1 MSFDLDIKDLPDQG
15 LETNVYPALEKGS
28 EFLNKPICSPPV
40 LIEGLLRVGEVAI
53 LSGESKSNKS
63 WSAIQAGICIANSLT
78 FWGMKTHS
86 TRVLIVN
93 TELQEATFHNRIQK
107 VLSKIALTEN
117 KKANLDNVFIWNL
130 RNQTLE
136 NDFFEALGRTIQENQ
151 IGLVILD
158 PLYTLLGNRDENSNG
173 QMVDLLSKLRMYCES
188 AGAAALITHH
198 FAKGNSATK
207 NSIDRG
213 SGAGSIAR
221 FADSMLT
228 ISRHTK
234 ADHFVLESSLRSFA
248 PMNAIVLKWEWPLL
262 MVVDGEDAKALK
274 GGRPRKLQ
282 GSSILKHLKD
292 GMIRSEWA
300 KAVEKSGDGAFST
313 AGKVIKELIEDG
325 YVEDRGGKLYHASV
339 TQLNFPL
346 NK

>member
-1 MSFDLDIKDLPDQG
+1 MSLDLDIKDVPDQG

-28 EFLNKPICSPPV
+28 EFINTPICSQKV
-40 LIEGLLRVGEVAI
+40 VIEGILRVGEVAI
-53 LSGESKSNKS
+53 LSGGSKSNKS
-63 WSAIQAGICIANSLT
+63 WSAIQAGICIANNLK

-93 TELQEATFHNRIQK
+93 TELQKDTLRNRFI
-107 VLSKIALTEN
+107 KILTAMAADNESQ
-117 KKANLDNVFIWNL
+117 ANLDNIFIWNL
-130 RNQTLE
+130 RNQMLE
-136 NDFFEALGRTIQENQ
+136 DNFFETLGRTIEENQ

-158 PLYTLLGNRDENSNG
+158 PLYTLLGDRDENSNG
-173 QMVDLLSKLRMYCES
+173 QMVELLSIFRRYCEE

-198 FAKGNSATK
+198 FAKGNSAMK

-221 FADSMLT
+221 FADSVLT

-234 ADHFVLESSLRSFA
+234 EHHFVLESSLRSFA
-248 PMNAIVLKWEWPLL
+248 PMNAIVLKWDFPILKI
-262 MVVDGEDAKALK
+262 VDGEDAKALQ

-300 KAVEKSGDGAFST
+300 KAVENSGDGAFST
-313 AGKVIKELIEDG
+313 ARKLIKQLLEDG
-325 YVEDRGGKLYHASV
+325 EVEDRDGKLYHAGV
-339 TQLNFPL
+339 TQLTFPA
-346 NK
+346 K

>member
-28 EFLNKPICSPPV
+28 EFLNKTICSPPV

-93 TELQEATFHNRIQK
+93 TELQEATLHNRIQK

-117 KKANLDNVFIWNL
+117 KKASLDNVFIWNL

-158 PLYTLLGNRDENSNG
+158 PLYTLLGNRDENSG
-173 QMVDLLSKLRMYCES
+173 
-188 AGAAALITHH
+188 GAI
-198 FAKGNSATK
+198 F
-207 NSIDRG
+207 
-213 SGAGSIAR
+213 
-221 FADSMLT
+221 
-228 ISRHTK
+228 
-234 ADHFVLESSLRSFA
+234 
-248 PMNAIVLKWEWPLL
+248 
-262 MVVDGEDAKALK
+262 
-274 GGRPRKLQ
+274 
-282 GSSILKHLKD
+282 IL
-292 GMIRSEWA
+292 
-300 KAVEKSGDGAFST
+300 
-313 AGKVIKELIEDG
+313 
-325 YVEDRGGKLYHASV
+325 
-339 TQLNFPL
+339 
-346 NK
+346 

>member
-1 MSFDLDIKDLPDQG
+1 MSFDLDIKDVPDED
-15 LETNVYPALEKGS
+15 LETNAYPDLEQGE
-28 EFLNKPICSPPV
+28 EFINKLICSQSV
-40 LIEGLLRVGEVAI
+40 VIEGLLRVGEVAI

-63 WSAIQAGICIANSLT
+63 WSALQAGICVANSLD
-78 FWGMKTHS
+78 FWGMKTHL

-93 TELQEATFHNRIQK
+93 TELQEETFGNRIKKIISAISFDQK
-107 VLSKIALTEN
+107 KN
-117 KKANLDNVFIWNL
+117 ANLDNVLIWNL
-130 RNQTLE
+130 RNQILK
-136 NDFFEALGRTIQENQ
+136 NDFFQVLGRTIEENQ

-158 PLYTLLGNRDENSNG
+158 PLYTLLGDRDENSNG
-173 QMVDLLSKLRMYCES
+173 EMVELLSIFRRYCEE

-198 FAKGNSATK
+198 FAKGNSAMK

-221 FADSMLT
+221 FADSVLT

-234 ADHFVLESSLRSFA
+234 ADYFVLESSLRSFA
-248 PMNAIVLKWEWPLL
+248 PLNAIVLKWDFPILKI
-262 MVVDGEDAKALK
+262 VDGEDAKALQ